1 MLGGFAVAASSFA
14 RLLRQHR
21 LTHGLTQEELAERA
35 GVSARAI
42 SDLERGLKRAPRAST
57 VRLLADAL
65 QLGTDQA
72 AALLAAAQGGD
83 QTQGHTADRPSA
95 RDNLPRQLSSFVG
108 RQLQIAE
115 LVRQVERK
123 PLVTLVGPGGVGKTR
138 LALEVAARVGPS
150 AADGVYL
157 VELVSLTEAS
167 LVPERLAAVLGIVGR
182 ARGTLLATLAD
193 SIGRR
198 QLLLVLDNCE
208 HLVGAC
214 AQLTETL
221 LQHCPQVRVLA
232 TSREPLGIGGEQVWP
247 VAPLSLLDGAVT
259 HTSEAVQLFVE
270 RAAAAVPS
278 FCLVDDNRQ
287 TVMEICAR
295 LDGIPL
301 AIELAAARVKT
312 LTPAQIVSRLDDRFQ
327 LLIGGSRTAPARQ
340 QTLQATVTWSYE
352 LLGVH
357 DRHLFDRLAVF
368 SGGWDLQAAEVVC
381 AAPGLGRDDVLNGL
395 ERLVD
400 RSLVLAE
407 HGRYRMLETLRQYAN
422 ERLRDRNAI
431 DALRERH
438 AHYYL
443 RLAEAAEPELKRA
456 DQAAWLE
463 RLTLEH
469 DNLRAA
475 LRWSIDVGRSGVGLR
490 LAVGLAR
497 FWEIR
502 GHFGEGRRWFAEL
515 LRLPDSAQ
523 LDLSLRAA
531 AVAHAGYLAYL
542 QGDVAAAH
550 PMLEEGLRLARIAN
564 APTTVAFA
572 LFGLGQMWMM
582 RRDYATARPLLT
594 ESLALA
600 RQLNDAWATARALS
614 NVGTLAREEGDIDL
628 ARSLLEEG
636 LAIARRGGERRI
648 ESSLQI
654 SLAMIA
660 YVTNDP
666 TTAIAFLEASLAT
679 KRELGDRYQP
689 AMAYR
694 TLGWIAFDRGDYVA
708 ACQQFLEALS
718 IVRDLG
724 PLEATPRALAGLAC
738 VAVQLGQ
745 MEAAVRLFAAEARTS
760 EYVSMQAPSFLD
772 ERHKRFEEAARRAL
786 GSQAERVWSEGLALG
801 PDQTRAE
808 AAGLAQAAESA
819 VAIGRF
825 TRTRSKKTTSRQPM
839 KNTAAADPASGVP
852 FLFNSW

>member
-1 MLGGFAVAASSFA
+1 MAASSFA

-21 LTHGLTQEELAERA
+21 LTQGLTQEELAERA

-65 QLGTDQA
+65 QLGTDA
-72 AALLAAAQGGD
+72 AATLLVAAQGGD
-83 QTQGHTADRPSA
+83 QAQGHTADQRSA
-95 RDNLPRQLSSFVG
+95 RDNLPRRLSSFVG
-108 RQLQIAE
+108 RQLQVAE

-123 PLVTLVGPGGVGKTR
+123 RLVTLVGPGGVGKTR
-138 LALEVAARVGPS
+138 LALEVAARCGPV
-150 AADGVYL
+150 ADHGVYL
-157 VELVSLTEAS
+157 VELASVAEAN
-167 LVPERLAAVLGIVGR
+167 LVPERLAATLGISER
-182 ARGTLLATLAD
+182 TRGTLLATLGQI
-193 SIGRR
+193 IGQR
-198 QLLLVLDNCE
+198 QLLLVMDNCE

-214 AQLTETL
+214 AQATETL
-221 LQHCPQVRVLA
+221 LQRCPRVHVLA

-247 VAPLSLLDGAVT
+247 VTPLSLVDDTSA

-270 RAAAAVPS
+270 RGAAAVPS
-278 FCLVDDNRQ
+278 FSLTNDNRQ
-287 TVMEICAR
+287 AVLEICAR

-312 LTPAQIVSRLDDRFQ
+312 LTPVQILSRIDDRFQ
-327 LLIGGSRTAPARQ
+327 FLIGGSRTAHARQ

-357 DRHLFDRLAVF
+357 DRHLFDQLAVF
-368 SGGWDLQAAEVVC
+368 SGGWDLQAAEIVC

-400 RSLVLAE
+400 RSLVLAAN
-407 HGRYRMLETLRQYAN
+407 GRYWMLETLRQYAN
-422 ERLRDRNAI
+422 ERLRDRNAT

-438 AHYYL
+438 ADYYL
-443 RLAEAAEPELKRA
+443 RLAEAAEPEIKRA

-463 RLTLEH
+463 RLAIEH

-475 LRWSIDVGRSGVGLR
+475 LRWSIDVGGPELGLR
-490 LAVGLAR
+490 LAIALAR

-515 LRLPDSAQ
+515 LGLPNSAQ

-531 AVAHAGYLAYL
+531 AVAHAGYLAYV
-542 QGDVAAAH
+542 QGNVAAAH
-550 PMLEEGLRLARIAN
+550 PMLEEGARLARIAD
-564 APTTVAFA
+564 APATVAFA
-572 LFGLGQMWMM
+572 LFGIGQMWMM
-582 RRDYATARPLLT
+582 RREYATARPLLT

-614 NVGTLAREEGDIDL
+614 NVGTLAREEGDIDM
-628 ARSLLEEG
+628 ARALLEEG
-636 LAIARRGGERRI
+636 LAIARQAGERRI

-660 YVTNDP
+660 YITNDP

-679 KRELGDRYQP
+679 KRDLGDRYQP

-694 TLGWIAFDRGDYVA
+694 TLGWIAFDRRDYVA
-708 ACQQFLEALS
+708 ACQYFLEALS
-718 IVRDLG
+718 MVRDLG

-738 VAVQLGQ
+738 VGVQLGQ
-745 MEAAVRLFAAEARTS
+745 METAMRLFAAETRAS
-760 EYVSMQAPSFLD
+760 EYVNMQAPSFLD
-772 ERHKRFEEAARRAL
+772 ERHRRFEATARQAL
-786 GSQAERVWSEGLALG
+786 GSQAESVWSEGLALG
-801 PDQTRAE
+801 PDQIWAE
-808 AAGLAQAAESA
+808 AARLAQAAESA
-819 VAIGRF
+819 VAIGRV
-825 TRTRSKKTTSRQPM
+825 TRARSANTSSRQST
-839 KNTAAADPASGVP
+839 KNTAAADPATRSP
-852 FLFNSW
+852 ILL

>member
-1 MLGGFAVAASSFA
+1 MLSSFAVAAWSFA
-14 RLLRQHR
+14 SLLRQHR

-72 AALLAAAQGGD
+72 AALLEAAQGGD
-83 QTQGHTADRPSA
+83 GTHGQTRDQLSA
-95 RDNLPRQLSSFVG
+95 RGNLPRQLSSFVG
-108 RQLQIAE
+108 RQLQITE

-138 LALEVAARVGPS
+138 VALEVAARCGPV
-150 AADGVYL
+150 ADDGVYL
-157 VELVSLTEAS
+157 VEFASLAEAN
-167 LVPERLAAVLGIVGR
+167 LVPERLAATLGIGGR
-182 ARGTLLATLAD
+182 SRGTLLATLVEI
-193 SIGRR
+193 IGQR

-214 AQLTETL
+214 AQVTETL
-221 LQHCPQVRVLA
+221 LQHCPCVRVLA

-247 VAPLSLLDGAVT
+247 VAPLSLVDETSA

-270 RAAAAVPS
+270 RGAAAVPS
-278 FCLVDDNRQ
+278 FSLTNDNRQ
-287 TVMEICAR
+287 PVMEICAR

-357 DRHLFDRLAVF
+357 DRHLFDQLAVF
-368 SGGWDLQAAEVVC
+368 SGGWDLQAAEIVC
-381 AAPGLGRDDVLNGL
+381 AAPGLARDDVLNGL
-395 ERLVD
+395 ERLVE
-400 RSLVLAE
+400 RSLVLADD
-407 HGRYRMLETLRQYAN
+407 GRYRMLETLRQYTN

-443 RLAEAAEPELKRA
+443 HLAEAAEPELKRS
-456 DQAAWLE
+456 DQAVWLE
-463 RLTLEH
+463 RLAMEH

-475 LRWSIDVGRSGVGLR
+475 LRWSLDINRPEIGLR
-490 LAVGLAR
+490 LAISLAR
-497 FWEIR
+497 YWEIR

-515 LRLPDSAQ
+515 LGLPDSAQ
-523 LDLSLRAA
+523 LDLSLGAA
-531 AVAHAGYLAYL
+531 AVAHAGYLAYV
-542 QGDVAAAH
+542 QGDVAAAN

-564 APTTVAFA
+564 APSTVAFA
-572 LFGLGQMWMM
+572 LYGLGQMWTM
-582 RRDYATARPLLT
+582 RRQYARARPLLT

-600 RQLNDAWATARALS
+600 RQLNDAWATARALT

-636 LAIARRGGERRI
+636 LAVARRAGERRI
-648 ESSLQI
+648 ESTLQH

-660 YVTNDP
+660 YITNDL

-679 KRELGDRYQP
+679 KRELGDRYQS
-689 AMAYR
+689 ALAYR

-708 ACQQFLEALS
+708 ACQHFLEALS
-718 IVRDLG
+718 IVHDLG

-745 MEAAVRLFAAEARTS
+745 METAVRLFAAEARAS
-760 EYVSMQAPSFLD
+760 EHLGMQTPSFLD
-772 ERHKRFEEAARRAL
+772 KRHGSFEEAAHQAL
-786 GSQAERVWSEGLALG
+786 GSQAERVWSEGLTLG
-801 PDQTRAE
+801 PDQIRAE
-808 AAGLAQAAESA
+808 AAGLAQAAAAAFA
-819 VAIGRF
+819 VGRF
-825 TRTRSKKTTSRQPM
+825 TRTRRMKAISRQSM
-839 KNTAAADPASGVP
+839 KNTAAADPASGSP
-852 FLFNSW
+852 ILL